1 MSRAYVDLVVPR
13 KTKAPPFSVESG
25 NARQKRPNRI
35 WFDRERAQARNE
47 MRRVYPLHYYISSY
61 DTYAFLASLRQGA
74 DPAKR
79 DASGRTPLDLAV
91 QMAVELIETSLCTS
105 FPIDNVDPTPAAT
118 LKPAIG
124 SPPETTAET
133 FANPFR
139 AKYHDANAN
148 MYVQHNSM
156 RYRSAGTDVYKS
168 CREPPFLLP
177 PDGKD
182 GAERTYQVAAFPP
195 QESRVDG
202 ECEDLFRDQRARRP
216 QSPPFPL
223 PRGDVS
229 RYYAASHNLRPQQF
243 RYAYDANG
251 KPTSWSRLQREQV
264 QLEQEHL
271 QGEFLVAVEQ
281 FLERPPSKAA
291 MAQMRELIRR
301 LNVMLIIIKKFE
313 HCLPLKR
320 EAAEKAKAYIGTA
333 LTYPYLYTA
342 SMYEAFK
349 RYPRTPAGQVGLDEA
364 VERGKGKQGATQ
376 NVALSFNSGARLNKL
391 LKAWDPL
398 NPDDGRRLVLIIMSL
413 KMRGHEL
420 FSFMGTVSRLFNAL
434 LDQLGIFDDRSRAG
448 GHWWKLGSEC
458 SQFYLHMA
466 FSLDES
472 HLFQKFI
479 TQQQLFDKQDLFK
492 WEDLLYTLM
501 QHRDKFR
508 PYFAA
513 LLARRLKARV
523 QKRLMGSTDQQ
534 AYLPETVKYPCEE
547 RYFTRQLLGEYSE
560 IFGEA
565 EAEEFNSMLRH
576 WRYGAARQ
584 APGAAADED
593 NLLPP
598 PLPPLF
604 ESPAAD
610 FWSLRD

>member
-1 MSRAYVDLVVPR
+1 MSRAYADLVVSR
-13 KTKAPPFSVESG
+13 KAKAPPFSVDNNDG
-25 NARQKRPNRI
+25 RPKRPNRV
-35 WFDRERAQARNE
+35 WFDRDRAKACND
-47 MRRVYPLHYYISSY
+47 MRREYPLHYYISSY
-61 DTYAFLASLRQGA
+61 DVYAFLATLRQGA

-79 DASGRTPLDLAV
+79 DAAGRTPLDLAV

-105 FPIDNVDPTPAAT
+105 FPIDNIDVTPAAT
-118 LKPAIG
+118 LKPAKD
-124 SPPETTAET
+124 SPPESRPET
-133 FANPFR
+133 FTNPFR
-139 AKYHDANAN
+139 VKYRDANAS
-148 MYVQHNSM
+148 MYVQHDIM
-156 RYRSAGTDVYKS
+156 RYRCADSDVYKS
-168 CREPPFLLP
+168 CREPPFPLP
-177 PDGKD
+177 SDGHD
-182 GAERTYQVAAFPP
+182 GAERTYQVATFPP
-195 QESRVDG
+195 QEFRIKNGDS
-202 ECEDLFRDQRARRP
+202 EDFFRDQQRARRT
-216 QSPPFPL
+216 QSPSFPL

-229 RYYAASHNLRPQQF
+229 RYYAAAHNLRPQQF
-243 RYAYDANG
+243 AYAYDANG
-251 KPTSWSRLQREQV
+251 KPMSWSRLQREQV

-291 MAQMRELIRR
+291 MSQMRELIRR
-301 LNVMLIIIKKFE
+301 LNLMMVIIKKYE
-313 HCLPLKR
+313 LCLPLKR

-349 RYPRTPAGQVGLDEA
+349 RYPRTPAGQ
-364 VERGKGKQGATQ
+364 
-376 NVALSFNSGARLNKL
+376 
-391 LKAWDPL
+391 AWDAL
-398 NPDDGRRLVLIIMSL
+398 NPADSRRLVLIILSL
-413 KMRGHEL
+413 KMHGHEL
-420 FSFMGTVSRLFNAL
+420 FSFMGTVCRLFNSL
-434 LDQLGIFDDRSRAG
+434 MEQLGLCDDRCGTG
-448 GHWWKLGSEC
+448 GHWCKLGSEC

-466 FSLDES
+466 FSLDDAQ
-472 HLFQKFI
+472 LFQKFI
-479 TQQQLFDKQDLFK
+479 TQQQLFDKQDIFK

-501 QHRDKFR
+501 QHRERFR

-523 QKRLMGSTDQQ
+523 QKRLMNSADQQ

-560 IFGEA
+560 IFGES

-584 APGAAADED
+584 APGTGSEED
-593 NLLPP
+593 NILPA
-598 PLPPLF
+598 PLPPVS